1 MTNDKTLISSFR
13 RVVPM
18 IYAYQTP
25 GYPMHEGWTKIGETK
40 NGVERRI
47 RQQVHTAW
55 IDYELQWQ
63 DNALFKDGSGEF
75 FSDHDFHD
83 FLERRKGVERHQGT
97 EWFRISG
104 AQSLLFFN
112 EFASR
117 QYPRTPVGSTYVLR
131 RQQEEAVQLTLD
143 YMRQG
148 RGDARFL
155 WNAKPRFGK
164 TLSTYELIRRMK
176 QDKPLN
182 VLIVTNR
189 PSIANSWY
197 DDFERFIGWQ
207 TGFRFVS
214 DNDALRGR
222 RDVMTR
228 QEFLE
233 WLRIPG
239 VSDGFDG
246 QICFESLQG
255 LKGSVFFGGNYNK
268 LEWMSKLRWDL
279 LVIDEAHE
287 GVDTRRTDRAFDN
300 IQRRFTLHLS
310 GTPFKAIAGGLF
322 SKEQIFNWSYAEEQ
336 EAKAA
341 FEREKSQTCL
351 GSSEREQARPEDKA
365 SWDSLDRNPYED
377 MPQLNLFTY
386 RMSDIVRDEVKRG
399 IQLDDDEGATEY
411 AFDLNEFF
419 KTDGGRFVYEQD
431 VRKFLR
437 ALTTQEKFPF
447 STEALRTELAHTL
460 WLLNRVESAKAL
472 ARLLQEEGSGFEDY
486 EVVLAAGDGRLS
498 EDAETAKSYNKVKEA
513 IAHHGR
519 TITLSV
525 GQLTTGVTIPEWSGV
540 LMLSNMKSP
549 SLYMQAAFRAQNP
562 CDITRDGVRY
572 RKEQA
577 YVFDFDP
584 ARTLII
590 FDDFANNLRAET
602 DGTPDSREENIRR
615 LLNFFPV
622 IAEDEEGRMVELD
635 ARQVLSIP
643 RSIKSQEVVSRGFLC
658 NFLFKNI
665 ANIFGAPGVVQ
676 GILEKLDKAHEDRA
690 RSTNATL
697 SEAGGVQVDGDGNA
711 LVPET
716 IIIGQEQQVFGN
728 KVYESFQAVQEGFED
743 VARDEVMQHI
753 DKMEAALAKTI
764 EASIIRPAAD
774 SYGFSPKQ
782 AARLAKEAAKEEHDK
797 IDKIRGDYRQQARI
811 AEVKHKEAVR
821 QADSEDAVRAAD
833 EAFQREMEQ
842 AMHDLTSSVKKHIDD
857 VVNDKPREV
866 IERIETERA
875 NKKKADIEEEVRSHL
890 RGFSRTI
897 PSFIMAY
904 DDGTLRLS
912 NFDRV
917 VTPAV
922 FEEVTGITLDEFRF
936 LRDGGDYTEDGIEK
950 HFEGDLF
957 DEVVFDDSIEVFRK
971 KRETLANYFDESLG
985 EDIFDYIPPQ
995 KTNQIFT
1002 PRWVVRKM
1010 VDLLEQENPHIFEN
1024 PQKTFADLYMKS
1036 GLYITEIVRR
1046 LYNNA
1051 EMRRQIPDDRERIMH
1066 ILRRQVYGFAPTEI
1080 IYRIATRYILGFD
1093 PSLLLEQSHLAK
1105 DGTAGAMNFRQV
1117 DTVPYA
1123 KEGRMEELLER
1134 EFGHGLTRN

>member
-1 MTNDKTLISSFR
+1 MEDKTRISSFR
-13 RVVPM
+13 HVVPM

-25 GYPMHEGWTKIGETK
+25 GYPKHEGWTKIGETK
-40 NGVERRI
+40 NGVQRRI
-47 RQQVHTAW
+47 HQQVHTAW
-55 IDYELQWQ
+55 IDYELQWM

-83 FLERRKGVERHQGT
+83 FLERRKNVERNRGT
-97 EWFRISG
+97 EWFRIDG
-104 AQSLLFFN
+104 PQSLMFFN

-117 QYPRTPVGSTYVLR
+117 QTHKITIGSNYVLR
-131 RQQEEAVQLTLD
+131 DTQEEAVRSTLEYMRKSDTLD
-143 YMRQG
+143 ASKRK
-148 RGDARFL
+148 FL

-164 TLSTYELIRRMK
+164 TLTTYELIRRMRGE
-176 QDKPLN
+176 KPLN

-214 DNDALRGR
+214 DNDALRDA

-228 QEFLE
+228 QQFVN
-233 WLRIPG
+233 WLRTPG
-239 VSDGFDG
+239 AHDGFDG

-268 LEWMSKLRWDL
+268 LEWMRQLKWDL

-310 GTPFKAIAGGLF
+310 GTPFKAIAGGQF
-322 SKEQIFNWSYAEEQ
+322 SQEQIFNWSYAEEQ
-336 EAKAA
+336 EAKEA
-341 FEREKSQTCL
+341 
-351 GSSEREQARPEDKA
+351 
-365 SWDSLDRNPYED
+365 WDSLDRNPYED
-377 MPQLNLFTY
+377 MPRLNLFTY
-386 RMSDIVRDEVKRG
+386 RMSDIVRDEVKKE
-399 IQLDDDEGATEY
+399 ICLDDDEGAMEY

-419 KTDGGRFVYEQD
+419 RTENGRFVYEKD

-437 ALTTQEKFPF
+437 ALSTQEKFPF
-447 STEALRTELAHTL
+447 STEELRTELAHTL

-472 ARLLQEEGSGFEDY
+472 ARLLQEDGSGFEDY
-486 EVVLAAGDGRLS
+486 EVVLAAGDGRLN
-498 EDAETAKSYNKVKEA
+498 EEAETAKSYNKVKEA
-513 IAHHGR
+513 IASHSK

-549 SLYMQAAFRAQNP
+549 ALYMQAAFRAQNP
-562 CDITRDGVRY
+562 CDITRDGRRY
-572 RKEQA
+572 RKENA

-590 FDDFANNLRAET
+590 FDEFANNLRTET
-602 DGTPDSREENIRR
+602 AADGGTPASREENVRR

-643 RSIKSQEVVSRGFLC
+643 RSIKSQEVVNRGFLC

-676 GILEKLDKAHEDRA
+676 GILQKLDKAHEDRG
-690 RSTNATL
+690 RSSNATL
-697 SEAGGVQVDGDGNA
+697 DEASQVQVDSEGNA
-711 LVPET
+711 VVPEP
-716 IIIGQEQQVFGN
+716 IIIGQEQDIFGG
-728 KVYESFQAVQEGFED
+728 KVYERFE
-743 VARDEVMQHI
+743 ALQDECTDWVREDGSTDVMQGI
-753 DKMEAALAKTI
+753 DKIEANISKTI
-764 EASIIRPAAD
+764 EASIIQPAAD
-774 SYGFSPKQ
+774 NYGLTKKQ
-782 AARLAKEAAKEEHDK
+782 TERLAKDATKEVHAR
-797 IDKIRGDYRQQARI
+797 IDKIRGDYQQQARI
-811 AEVKHKEAVR
+811 AKVRHEDAVR
-821 QADSEDAVRAAD
+821 QAETEAAVKAAD
-833 EAFQREMEQ
+833 DAFRQEMEQ
-842 AMHDLTSSVKKHIDD
+842 AMQDLTSSVKKQIEE
-857 VVNDKPREV
+857 VVNEKPREV
-866 IERIETERA
+866 IERIETDRA
-875 NKKKADIEEEVRSHL
+875 NKQKADIEEEVRAHL

-904 DDGTLRLS
+904 DDGSIRLS
-912 NFDRV
+912 NFDQI

-922 FEEVTGITLDEFRF
+922 FEEVTGITLEDFCF
-936 LRDGGDYTEDGIEK
+936 LRDGGDYTEDGVQK

-971 KRETLANYFDESLG
+971 KREELANYFDESLG

-1002 PRWVVRKM
+1002 PKWVVKKM
-1010 VDLLEQENPHIFEN
+1010 VDLLEEENPHIFED
-1024 PQKTFADLYMKS
+1024 PEKTFADLYMKS

-1046 LYNNA
+1046 LYNNDV
-1051 EMRRQIPDDRERIMH
+1051 MRRLLPDDRERILH
-1066 ILRRQVYGFAPTEI
+1066 ILRHQVYGFAPSEI

-1093 PSLLLEQSHLAK
+1093 PSLQPEQS
-1105 DGTAGAMNFRQV
+1105 NFRQV
-1117 DTVPYA
+1117 DTIPYA
-1123 KEGRMEELLER
+1123 KEGRMQELIEKS
-1134 EFGHGLTRN
+1134 FG